1 MINRTHPLPITR
13 QAEALGMA
21 RSTVYALPRP
31 ISERDLDLMKRI
43 DRLHL
48 EMPYAG
54 SRMLR
59 DLLNQDG
66 IKVGRKHVATLMKR
80 MGIEAL
86 YRKPKTTKKHP
97 QHRVYPYLLC
107 GLNINRPN
115 QVFAMDI
122 TYIPMARGFVYLV
135 AVLDWY
141 SRKVLSWR
149 VSITMDVHFCLEALE
164 EAIDV
169 HGVPEIVNTDQ
180 GSQFTSQA
188 FTGLLKK
195 HGIRISM
202 DGKGSWRDNVFIER
216 LWRSVK
222 YEEVYLHAYDTVSDS
237 RAGIGKYFNLYNRRR
252 PHSSLKGKT
261 PDQVYY
267 SQQPL
272 TLAA

>member
-1 MINRTHPLPITR
+1 MIDRTHPLPITR

-31 ISERDLDLMKRI
+31 ISDRDLDLMKRI

-59 DLLNQDG
+59 DLLAQDG
-66 IKVGRKHVATLMKR
+66 IKVGRKHVATLMKS

-97 QHRVYPYLLC
+97 QHRVYPYLLR
-107 GLNINRPN
+107 GLTIDRPN
-115 QVFAMDI
+115 QVYAMDI
-122 TYIPMARGFVYLV
+122 TYIPMAWGFVYLV

-149 VSITMDVHFCLEALE
+149 VSITMDVHFCLEAQE
-164 EAIDV
+164 DAITCY
-169 HGVPEIVNTDQ
+169 GAPEIVNADQ

-237 RAGIGKYFNLYNRRR
+237 RAGIGRYFNLYNRRR
-252 PHSSLKGKT
+252 PHSGLKRKT

-267 SQQPL
+267 SQQSL

>member
-1 MINRTHPLPITR
+1 MIDRSHPLPITR

-21 RSTVYALPRP
+21 RSTVYALPTP
-31 ISERDLDLMKRI
+31 VSDRDLDLMRRI

-59 DLLNQDG
+59 DLLYQDG
-66 IKVGRKHVATLMKR
+66 IEVGRKHVATLMKR

-97 QHRVYPYLLC
+97 QHRVYPYLLR
-107 GLNINRPN
+107 GLSINRPN

-164 EAIDV
+164 EAIA
-169 HGVPEIVNTDQ
+169 HYGAPEIVNTDQ

-237 RAGIGKYFNLYNRRR
+237 RAGAGKYFNLYNRRR
-252 PHSSLKGKT
+252 PHSSLKRKT